1 MLLSFSKT
9 KAPAPYTYTI
19 QQPTNSSQS
28 PPATEETRARSPKHP
43 RSERDKISRSIAAD
57 DQQITVMLSGVAS
70 SEAPTTRS
78 RSIPTF
84 TTLALSYARPLN
96 TQNFQQKELLLHDS
110 R

>member
-1 MLLSFSKT
+1 
-9 KAPAPYTYTI
+9 
-19 QQPTNSSQS
+19 
-28 PPATEETRARSPKHP
+28 
-43 RSERDKISRSIAAD
+43 
-57 DQQITVMLSGVAS
+57 MLSGVAS